1 MIHDSWFMIL
11 TVSPHKKG
19 THVKQCETITGAIKI
34 PSADSTQQ
42 DWVVGSL
49 PKAFHFKDKQ
59 TWDFP
64 AWPGRGRLRD
74 VDCCGGVW
82 EVSGFL
88 GYLIGGEKVQEGTT
102 FF

>member
-1 MIHDSWFMIL
+1 MWNNNRCHQDPIA
-11 TVSPHKKG
+11 
-19 THVKQCETITGAIKI
+19 GAIET

-42 DWVVGSL
+42 DWVVVSL
-49 PKAFHFKDKQ
+49 PKAFHFEDKQ

-74 VDCCGGVW
+74 VDCVVG

-88 GYLIGGEKVQEGTT
+88 GYLIGGERV
-102 FF
+102 